1 MAYTGFVVEIK
12 ELKEHS
18 NADRLQL
25 VKIFGTTVVV
35 GLNVEKGDVMAYF
48 PTDGQLNYDFALEA
62 GLLRE
67 DLKGCKLDGYMDPKK
82 RNVRAIRLRGERS
95 DGILIPIEILE
106 SFTGEKFKVGDKI
119 GVVGGVVICEKYI
132 PKSTKKATPNNNNG
146 GASKKELM
154 AKKYPF
160 FKQHIDTSQLAYNLQ
175 DFEKGDMITMTLKLH
190 GTSQRTMKAQVEREK
205 TLLDKI
211 LFRKPEKSWET
222 ITGTRRVILESYDG
236 GYHGSNEFRKKWNDY
251 FEDKLLKGE
260 TVYYELV
267 GYIDE
272 ETTIMPSCNNKLL
285 GNDFVKKYGE
295 KTTFDYGLEKGQ
307 NDIYVYRMTMTNEDG
322 HVVDYSTSQ
331 ISKRC
336 DEMGVN
342 SAPVIE
348 QFIYT
353 DEQYLLDRVEK
364 HSVGPDPI
372 GKTHI
377 KEGVVVRRE
386 NKPSFDV
393 YKNKSFEFKVLEGII
408 KDTATE
414 PDIEEAQ

>member
-12 ELKEHS
+12 ELLEHS

-35 GLNVEKGDVMAYF
+35 GLNVEKGDIMAYF

-67 DLKGCKLDGYMDPKK
+67 DLDGNKLDGYMDPKK

-95 DGILIPIEILE
+95 DGILIPIKVLE
-106 SFTGEKFKVGDKI
+106 SFTGESFQKGDRI
-119 GVVGGVVICEKYI
+119 DMVGGVVIAEKYV
-132 PKSTKKATPNNNNG
+132 PKSIKKANTISQKD
-146 GASKKELM
+146 AMSKKEMM

-160 FKQHIDTSQLAYNLQ
+160 FKQHTDTSQLAYNLQ
-175 DFEKGDMITMTLKLH
+175 DFEVGDVITMTLKIH
-190 GTSQRTMKAQVEREK
+190 GTSQRTMKTLVEKDR

-211 LFRKPEKSWET
+211 LFRKAKKEWET
-222 ITGTRRVILESYDG
+222 VSGTRRVILESYNG
-236 GYHGSNEFRKKWNDY
+236 GWHGSNEFREKWNNY
-251 FEDKLLKGE
+251 FSDKLLKGE

-267 GYIDE
+267 GYINE
-272 ETTIMPSCNNKLL
+272 EQTIMPSCNNKLL
-285 GNDFVKKYGE
+285 DKQFVKEYGE
-295 KTTFDYGLEKGQ
+295 TTTFDYGLNPGE

-322 HVVDYSTSQ
+322 DVVEYSTSQ

-336 DEMGVN
+336 DEMGVK
-342 SAPVIE
+342 SAPVLE
-348 QFIYT
+348 QFIYSSEE
-353 DEQYLLDRVEK
+353 DLLERVESQ
-364 HSVGPDPI
+364 SVGPDPI

-386 NKPSFDV
+386 NKPGFDV

-408 KDTATE
+408 KDSATE